1 MKITEEMLN
10 ARDKNGNLVNF
21 VFCSKC
27 VKFYVLDGRKRGD
40 DFYCQT
46 CGTGRYLI
54 G

>member
-1 MKITEEMLN
+1 MKLTEEMLK

-27 VKFYVLDGRKRGD
+27 VKFYSLDGYIEGD
-40 DFYCQT
+40 DFYCQS
-46 CGTGRYLI
+46 CGTGKHLI